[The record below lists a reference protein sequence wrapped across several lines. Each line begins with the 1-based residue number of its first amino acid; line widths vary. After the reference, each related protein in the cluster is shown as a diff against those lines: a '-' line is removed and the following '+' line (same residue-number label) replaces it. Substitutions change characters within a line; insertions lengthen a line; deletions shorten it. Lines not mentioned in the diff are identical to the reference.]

1 MNKIEMIHRAK
12 ATSTDRS
19 SPTAE
24 VIMKNENN
32 TWSLGKNKAHKK
44 AAAGGR
50 QGARA
55 DPPSS
60 GGHYEKMNK
69 AHKKAAAAGRQGVR
83 TDPTN
88 SGGHYE
94 K

>member
-32 TWSLGKNKAHKK
+32 TWSLGSSKAHKK
-44 AAAGGR
+44 EAAGGR
-50 QGARA
+50 QGVRA
-55 DPPSS
+55 DPP
-60 GGHYEKMNK
+60 
-69 AHKKAAAAGRQGVR
+69 
-83 TDPTN
+83 N
-88 SGGHYE
+88 SGGHIENLKDRRKLDNNKADE
-94 K
+94 KADVGGTKG